1 MNARLAYPRTL
12 PGSVVSAC
20 HLAVAL
26 ESGVAHRL
34 LRRLPT
40 DPGRH
45 RGGARNAAV
54 ALLVCPTAAASASHA
69 CRAKSARHSLRI
81 VFGTPDFFWWNHTY
95 CSNKHTRGSTRRS
108 RAGGRAPAC
117 LPGSSL
123 VYASRDPTGCALKPV
138 RHVSLD
144 CADSMPH
151 LQQARSLPVRRRGC
165 GVRSGLGAARTILLF
180 HTISARPSKQ
190 PRMVGST
197 LGYIGLG

>member
-26 ESGVAHRL
+26 ESGLAHRL

-54 ALLVCPTAAASASHA
+54 ALLVCPTVAASASHA

-81 VFGTPDFFWWNHTY
+81 VLVHRIFFCGT
-95 CSNKHTRGSTRRS
+95 TRTAVINTHVVPHGDPGQV
-108 RAGGRAPAC
+108 GGRPRVCLAARLFTRHATRPAVR
-117 LPGSSL
+117 SSL
-123 VYASRDPTGCALKPV
+123 CVTCHLTAPTLCHTCSRRVVCL
-138 RHVSLD
+138 
-144 CADSMPH
+144 
-151 LQQARSLPVRRRGC
+151 
-165 GVRSGLGAARTILLF
+165 
-180 HTISARPSKQ
+180 
-190 PRMVGST
+190 
-197 LGYIGLG
+197 